1 MSAFGGWIQR
11 IDATPFHFKLAR
23 RNGMHT
29 KGMQGRG
36 SRQSRGCAAEA
47 LEERPMW
54 ANVARVLKEQRRC
67 LRYWRSM
74 GELFQRHATE
84 LRRSSVASTG

>member
-1 MSAFGGWIQR
+1 MWFLAQSGHEGMSTPMSVIGGWIQR

-23 RNGMHT
+23 RNRMHT
-29 KGMQGRG
+29 EGMQGRG

-67 LRYWRSM
+67 
-74 GELFQRHATE
+74 
-84 LRRSSVASTG
+84 